1 MTDPSLYRDDSRVR
15 HMLDAMERIA
25 ELSRDLVREQLRRH
39 EGTTEMILFNLMVLG
54 EAANNISREFAS
66 KNPDIDWKGL
76 SGVRHK
82 IVHDYADIDYD
93 TMNRLSAQIHSST
106 SRNLSIDK
114 ELSDVERFLLAS
126 NEFLYCK
133 TLYSWRQDVVDID
146 GHAESGQICDV
157 RTSVVVGNGGQ
168 L

>member
-54 EAANNISREFAS
+54 EAANNITREFAE
-66 KNPDIDWKGL
+66 KNPDVDWKGL
-76 SGVRHK
+76 AGVRHK

-93 TMNRLSAQIHSST
+93 TIWDILQNDIPDEYAKVKAVAETLPPEPTQPPPNMA
-106 SRNLSIDK
+106 D
-114 ELSDVERFLLAS
+114 FL
-126 NEFLYCK
+126 
-133 TLYSWRQDVVDID
+133 
-146 GHAESGQICDV
+146 
-157 RTSVVVGNGGQ
+157 
-168 L
+168 

>member
-93 TMNRLSAQIHSST
+93 TI
-106 SRNLSIDK
+106 
-114 ELSDVERFLLAS
+114 
-126 NEFLYCK
+126 
-133 TLYSWRQDVVDID
+133 
-146 GHAESGQICDV
+146 
-157 RTSVVVGNGGQ
+157 
-168 L
+168 